1 STLDFPA
8 RRGGRSAGR
17 NRRRLRRR
25 RRARRLGGRERRLRR
40 PRGRR
45 RRDSR
50 WGRRRLPPLQGL
62 LLVMSGLLS
71 TPRPVPG
78 RRLPTLAGA
87 GVVVV
92 ALPVFLV
99 AGWALAAVLWLAG
112 EALALW
118 LGRLP
123 TGADHLG
130 MSGLVALAHSFRGI
144 GVMIV
149 LIAVTLGDRHVGI
162 AALAV
167 YALAYTLSLG
177 VSLLEYFSGEKTA

>member
-1 STLDFPA
+1 
-8 RRGGRSAGR
+8 
-17 NRRRLRRR
+17 
-25 RRARRLGGRERRLRR
+25 
-40 PRGRR
+40 
-45 RRDSR
+45 
-50 WGRRRLPPLQGL
+50 
-62 LLVMSGLLS
+62 MSGLLS

-92 ALPVFLV
+92 ALPVFLVAGFPV